1 MKNFLDKIFFRSNN
15 LDYIN
20 RNINNLTQS
29 TPAYKIFDAINSFSS
44 ESEIRYVGGCIRK
57 IINQEKVDDID
68 LATNLEPN
76 QVCEVLKKHNVS
88 YYETGIDHGTITAVK
103 DNFKFEITSLRKDVF
118 TDGRHAKVEF
128 SKNWKEDA
136 SRRDF
141 SINSIYSDKD
151 GNLFDPYDGKKD
163 LEKGIVNF
171 IGDADKRIKED
182 YLRILRYIRFFTN
195 YSKRSH
201 DLEII
206 RSLKMNIGG
215 VAQISKE
222 RLLDEL
228 KKIVKVESLEKLSKN
243 KLSTDLML
251 MIFPELKNIKIFSR
265 LNLDDKNLLKEKDFI
280 FLLSLMII
288 DDTDNTDYFLY
299 KFNISKKD
307 QKRIKN
313 IDIFYKEKIN
323 SKTFTKN
330 SMNKVFYYQGKEA
343 VLDILN
349 YRKVKSKKEANLL
362 KELSNYYED
371 KEAPIMP
378 INANLLMKR
387 YEIPQGKQLGEK
399 LKVIEEE
406 WVNNDFKIS
415 DKEVDN
421 IINN

>member
-29 TPAYKIFDAINSFSS
+29 TPAYKIFDAINSFSP

-76 QVCEVLKKHNVS
+76 QVCEVLKKHNIS
-88 YYETGIDHGTITAVK
+88 YYETGIDHGTITAVEH
-103 DNFKFEITSLRKDVF
+103 NFKFEITSLRKDVF

-163 LEKGIVNF
+163 LEKGVVNF

-201 DLEII
+201 DSEII
-206 RSLKMNIGG
+206 RSLKINIGG

-228 KKIVKVESLEKLSKN
+228 KKIVKVESLEKISKN
-243 KLSTDLML
+243 KLSMDLML

-265 LNLDDKNLLKEKDFI
+265 LNSDDKNLLKEKDFI
-280 FLLSLMII
+280 FLLSLIII

-362 KELSNYYED
+362 EELCNYYEN

-378 INANLLMKR
+378 INANLLMKK

-399 LKVIEEE
+399 LKIIEEE

-415 DKEVDN
+415 DNEVDN
-421 IINN
+421 IVNN

>member
-29 TPAYKIFDAINSFSS
+29 TSAYKIFDAINSFSS

-76 QVCEVLKKHNVS
+76 QVCEALRKHNVS
-88 YYETGIDHGTITAVK
+88 YYETGIDYGTITAVK

-163 LEKGIVNF
+163 LKKGIVNF

-265 LNLDDKNLLKEKDFI
+265 LNSDDKNLLKEKDFI

-421 IINN
+421 IVNN

>member
-29 TPAYKIFDAINSFSS
+29 TPAYKIFDAINSFSP

-76 QVCEVLKKHNVS
+76 QVCEVLKKHNIS
-88 YYETGIDHGTITAVK
+88 YYETGIDHGTITAVE

-201 DLEII
+201 DSEII
-206 RSLKMNIGG
+206 RSLKINIGG

-228 KKIVKVESLEKLSKN
+228 KKIVKVESLEKISKN
-243 KLSTDLML
+243 KLSMDLML

-265 LNLDDKNLLKEKDFI
+265 LNSDDKNLLKEKDFI
-280 FLLSLMII
+280 FLLSLIII

-362 KELSNYYED
+362 EELCNYYEN
-371 KEAPIMP
+371 KGAPIMP
-378 INANLLMKR
+378 INANLLMKK

-399 LKVIEEE
+399 LKIIEEE

-415 DKEVDN
+415 DNEVDN
-421 IINN
+421 IVNN

>member
-29 TPAYKIFDAINSFSS
+29 TPVYKIFDAINSFSP

-76 QVCEVLKKHNVS
+76 QVCEVLKKHNIS
-88 YYETGIDHGTITAVK
+88 YYETGIDHGTITAVE

-201 DLEII
+201 DSEII
-206 RSLKMNIGG
+206 RSLKINIGG

-228 KKIVKVESLEKLSKN
+228 KKIVKVESLEKISKN
-243 KLSTDLML
+243 KLSMDLMF

-265 LNLDDKNLLKEKDFI
+265 LNSDDKNLLKEKDFI

>member
-29 TPAYKIFDAINSFSS
+29 SPAYKIFDAINSFSP

-76 QVCEVLKKHNVS
+76 QVCEVLKKHNIS
-88 YYETGIDHGTITAVK
+88 YYETGIDHGTITAVE

-163 LEKGIVNF
+163 LEKGVVNF

-201 DLEII
+201 DSEII
-206 RSLKMNIGG
+206 RSLKINIGG

-228 KKIVKVESLEKLSKN
+228 KKIVKVESLEKISKN
-243 KLSTDLML
+243 KLSMDLML

-265 LNLDDKNLLKEKDFI
+265 LNSDDKNLLKEKDFI
-280 FLLSLMII
+280 FLLSLIII

-362 KELSNYYED
+362 EELCNYYEN
-371 KEAPIMP
+371 KEVPIMP
-378 INANLLMKR
+378 INANLLMKK

-399 LKVIEEE
+399 LKIIEEE

-415 DKEVDN
+415 DNEVDN
-421 IINN
+421 IVNN

>member
-20 RNINNLTQS
+20 RNINSLTQS
-29 TPAYKIFDAINSFSS
+29 TPAYKIFDAINSFSP

-88 YYETGIDHGTITAVK
+88 YYETGIDHGTITAVE

-118 TDGRHAKVEF
+118 TDGRHAKIEF
-128 SKNWKEDA
+128 SNNWKEDA

-163 LEKGIVNF
+163 LEKGVVNF

-206 RSLKMNIGG
+206 RSLKINIGG

-228 KKIVKVESLEKLSKN
+228 KKIVKVESLEKISKN
-243 KLSTDLML
+243 KLSMDLML

-265 LNLDDKNLLKEKDFI
+265 LNSDDKNLLKEKDFI

-362 KELSNYYED
+362 EELCNYYEN
-371 KEAPIMP
+371 KESPIMP
-378 INANLLMKR
+378 INANLLMKK

-399 LKVIEEE
+399 LKIIEEE

-415 DKEVDN
+415 DNEVDN
-421 IINN
+421 IVNN

>member
-29 TPAYKIFDAINSFSS
+29 TPAYKIFDAINSFSP

-76 QVCEVLKKHNVS
+76 QVCEVLKKHNIS
-88 YYETGIDHGTITAVK
+88 YYETGIDHGTITAVE

-163 LEKGIVNF
+163 LEKGVVNF

-206 RSLKMNIGG
+206 RSLKINIGG

-228 KKIVKVESLEKLSKN
+228 KKIVKVESLEKISKN
-243 KLSTDLML
+243 KLSMDLML

-265 LNLDDKNLLKEKDFI
+265 LNSDDKNLLKEKDFI
-280 FLLSLMII
+280 FLLSLIII

-330 SMNKVFYYQGKEA
+330 IMNKVFYYQGKEA
-343 VLDILN
+343 ALDILN

-362 KELSNYYED
+362 EELCNYYEN

-378 INANLLMKR
+378 INANLLMKK

-399 LKVIEEE
+399 LKIIEEE

-415 DKEVDN
+415 DNEVDN
-421 IINN
+421 IVNN

>member
-29 TPAYKIFDAINSFSS
+29 TPAYKIFDAINSFSP

-76 QVCEVLKKHNVS
+76 QVCEVLKKHNIS
-88 YYETGIDHGTITAVK
+88 YYETGIDHGTITAVE

-163 LEKGIVNF
+163 LEKGVVNF

-201 DLEII
+201 DSEII
-206 RSLKMNIGG
+206 RSLKINIGG

-228 KKIVKVESLEKLSKN
+228 KKIVKVESLEKISKN
-243 KLSTDLML
+243 KLSMDLML

-265 LNLDDKNLLKEKDFI
+265 LNSDDKNLLKEKDFI
-280 FLLSLMII
+280 FLLSLIII

-313 IDIFYKEKIN
+313 IDIFYKEKIS

-330 SMNKVFYYQGKEA
+330 IMNKVFYYQGKEA
-343 VLDILN
+343 ALDILN

-362 KELSNYYED
+362 EELCNYYEN

-378 INANLLMKR
+378 INANLLMKK

-399 LKVIEEE
+399 LKIIEEE

-415 DKEVDN
+415 DNEVDN
-421 IINN
+421 IVNN

>member
-29 TPAYKIFDAINSFSS
+29 TSAYKIFDAINSFSS

-171 IGDADKRIKED
+171 IGNADKRIKED

-195 YSKRSH
+195 YSKRPH
-201 DLEII
+201 DLETI

-228 KKIVKVESLEKLSKN
+228 KKILKVESLEKISKN
-243 KLSTDLML
+243 KLSMDLML

-265 LNLDDKNLLKEKDFI
+265 LNSDDKNLLKEKDFI

>member
-29 TPAYKIFDAINSFSS
+29 TPAYKIFDAINSFSP

-57 IINQEKVDDID
+57 IITQEKVDDID

-76 QVCEVLKKHNVS
+76 QVCEVLKKHNIS
-88 YYETGIDHGTITAVK
+88 YYETGIDHGTITAVE

-163 LEKGIVNF
+163 LEKGVVNF

-201 DLEII
+201 DSEII
-206 RSLKMNIGG
+206 RSLKINIGG

-228 KKIVKVESLEKLSKN
+228 KKIVKVESLEKISKN
-243 KLSTDLML
+243 KLSMDLML

-265 LNLDDKNLLKEKDFI
+265 LNSDDKNLLKEKDFI
-280 FLLSLMII
+280 FLLSLIII

-330 SMNKVFYYQGKEA
+330 IMNKVFYYQGKEA

-362 KELSNYYED
+362 EELCNYYENM
-371 KEAPIMP
+371 EAPIMP
-378 INANLLMKR
+378 INANLLMKK

-399 LKVIEEE
+399 LKIIEEE
-406 WVNNDFKIS
+406 WVNNNFKIS
-415 DKEVDN
+415 DNEVDN
-421 IINN
+421 IVNN

>member
-29 TPAYKIFDAINSFSS
+29 TPAYKIFDAINSFSP

-76 QVCEVLKKHNVS
+76 QVCEVLKKHNIS
-88 YYETGIDHGTITAVK
+88 YYETGIDHGTITAVE

-163 LEKGIVNF
+163 LEKGVVNF

-201 DLEII
+201 DSEII
-206 RSLKMNIGG
+206 RSLKINIGG

-228 KKIVKVESLEKLSKN
+228 KKIVKVESLEKISKN
-243 KLSTDLML
+243 KFSMDLML

-265 LNLDDKNLLKEKDFI
+265 LNSDDKNLLKEKDFI

-362 KELSNYYED
+362 EELCNYYEN

-378 INANLLMKR
+378 INANLLMKK

-399 LKVIEEE
+399 LKIIEEE

-415 DKEVDN
+415 DNEVDN
-421 IINN
+421 IVNN

>member
-29 TPAYKIFDAINSFSS
+29 TPAYKIFDAINSFSP

-76 QVCEVLKKHNVS
+76 QVCEVLKKHNIS
-88 YYETGIDHGTITAVK
+88 YYETGIDHGTITAVE

-163 LEKGIVNF
+163 LEKGVVNF

-201 DLEII
+201 DSEII
-206 RSLKMNIGG
+206 RSLKINIGG

-228 KKIVKVESLEKLSKN
+228 KKIVKVESLEKISKN
-243 KLSTDLML
+243 KLSMDLML

-265 LNLDDKNLLKEKDFI
+265 LNSDDKNLLKEKDFI
-280 FLLSLMII
+280 FLLSLIII

-362 KELSNYYED
+362 EELCNYYEN

-378 INANLLMKR
+378 INANLLMKK

-399 LKVIEEE
+399 LKIIEEE

-415 DKEVDN
+415 DNEVDN
-421 IINN
+421 IVNN